1 MSWSLCIEAIPAD
14 KAEKY
19 RVQHCFCWY
28 QHCLPA
34 KQQVPGSLA
43 SVTLSQNES
52 FCRKTRCW
60 GAQEYLWFSFF
71 HLQKTLPSK
80 PIWNHQLVEG
90 CLSYEESFLKWQTTF
105 VSLYRGKKK
114 KKRISS
120 PPKTTPVLKQSLR
133 SQVKVT
139 RGSATFFPSMVHR
152 QPCTNRMMLSLTLLS
167 LSPENEPF
175 SLSSIHLK
183 STKLQWTQPL
193 KMIKC
198 ATAQA
203 MQTSDPVC
211 YCPLVWT
218 EGTCIFWGQQK
229 TCTWVPS
236 GRRVHQPLQDTL
248 QKAQKA
254 TRNLRVQRNDRCIN
268 ERLRK

>member
-1 MSWSLCIEAIPAD
+1 MVTVYWSNTCWQSRKIQGTALLLLIPTLFACQATGTWLPGISYSLPKWKLLQENKVLGSPGVFVVQLLSFAENPSF
-14 KAEKY
+14 KAYLKSPAGRRLFILW
-19 RVQHCFCWY
+19 RV
-28 QHCLPA
+28 
-34 KQQVPGSLA
+34 
-43 SVTLSQNES
+43 
-52 FCRKTRCW
+52 
-60 GAQEYLWFSFF
+60 
-71 HLQKTLPSK
+71 
-80 PIWNHQLVEG
+80 
-90 CLSYEESFLKWQTTF
+90 FLKMTDNLCFSVQ
-105 VSLYRGKKK
+105 RKKK

-218 EGTCIFWGQQK
+218 EGTCIF
-229 TCTWVPS
+229 
-236 GRRVHQPLQDTL
+236 
-248 QKAQKA
+248 
-254 TRNLRVQRNDRCIN
+254 
-268 ERLRK
+268 